1 MTVQMRRTSR
11 CGGKTGHGPDRTAGR
26 PANAQPTPP
35 EATHEHAPLRSTRI
49 SGFGHKPRPTPD
61 SLHASAAR
69 PRRSGNYSSMNPPPA
84 PRTSPPAPV
93 LPGRASL
100 NSALVGSVVIA
111 ALGGFLFGFDTAVI
125 SGTTGWLKH
134 TFALTDFTL
143 GFTVATALIGT
154 IVGSVAVWRP
164 SDVFGRREVLFVLAL
179 LYLVSSIGC
188 ALAWDWWSFVIARFI
203 GGVAVGGAS
212 VVSPMYIA
220 EISPARYRGR
230 LVAVT
235 QFNIVGG
242 ILAAYLSNY
251 AIARLNL
258 GDTECRWMFGVMAL
272 PSAAFFLLL
281 FLTPQSPR
289 WLVARG
295 RLTEARAVLA
305 RCGTDTGDLE
315 AEMRAIQDS
324 LDTPGATAAQPPFFC
339 ARYRRPILLAI
350 AIAMFNQLS
359 GINALIYYTRY
370 IFEMAGYGSADAL
383 QQSIVIGFVN
393 LLFSMT
399 AMFVI
404 DHMGRRRLML
414 IGSIGYILSLA
425 VVTYA
430 FATPHSGLLLLGGF
444 VVFIASHAFGQ
455 GAVMLVFISEI
466 FPNRVRA
473 RGQALGC
480 LTHWVMAALISW
492 SFPMFAAAS
501 GAMTFAFYA
510 VCCVGQ
516 LIWVIWV
523 MPETKH
529 ISLES
534 IQKQMEAA

>member
-1 MTVQMRRTSR
+1 MNASHDQT
-11 CGGKTGHGPDRTAGR
+11 HR
-26 PANAQPTPP
+26 PNLGQ
-35 EATHEHAPLRSTRI
+35 
-49 SGFGHKPRPTPD
+49 
-61 SLHASAAR
+61 
-69 PRRSGNYSSMNPPPA
+69 PPA
-84 PRTSPPAPV
+84 PAKPSR
-93 LPGRASL
+93 
-100 NSALVGSVVIA
+100 ALVGSVIVA

-125 SGTTGWLKH
+125 SGTTDWLKH
-134 TFALTDFTL
+134 EFALTDFTL

-154 IVGSVAVWRP
+154 IVGSIAVWRP
-164 SDVFGRREVLFVLAL
+164 SDVVGRREVLFVLAV
-179 LYLVSSIGC
+179 LYFLSAIGC
-188 ALAWDWWSFVIARFI
+188 AFAWDWWSFVFFRFL
-203 GGVAVGGAS
+203 GGIAVGGAS

-220 EISPARYRGR
+220 EISPAKYRGR

-251 AIARLNL
+251 AIAKLQL
-258 GDTECRWMFGVMAL
+258 GAVECRWMFGVMAL
-272 PSAAFFLLL
+272 PSAAFFFLL

-295 RLTEARAVLA
+295 RLDEARAVLT

-315 AEMRAIQDS
+315 EEIRAIQES
-324 LDTPGATAAQPPFFC
+324 LDRPEPQAERPPFYC

-359 GINALIYYTRY
+359 GINALIYYTKH

-393 LLFSMT
+393 LVFSMA
-399 AMFVI
+399 AMAVI

-414 IGSIGYILSLA
+414 VGSIGYIVSLS

-430 FATPHSGLLLLGGF
+430 FATAGSGKLLLAGL
-444 VVFIASHAFGQ
+444 VMFIASHAFGQ

-466 FPNRVRA
+466 FPNQVRA

-480 LTHWVMAALISW
+480 LTHWVMAALVSW
-492 SFPMFAAAS
+492 TFPMFTAVS
-501 GAMTFAFYA
+501 GSLTFAFYA
-510 VCCVGQ
+510 ICCVGQ
-516 LIWVIWV
+516 LFWVIFF
-523 MPETKH
+523 MPETNG
-529 ISLES
+529 ISLER
-534 IQKQMEAA
+534 IQKQLEAT